1 MQRKI
6 DSNLPSSCA
15 VCCNLDYDLFE
26 SGDEYGGEHGGIN
39 PTRYL
44 TLKFESLRASA
55 EKGCS
60 TCDIINRGIRLFW
73 GDYPENSDGSSDDSD
88 TSSDDLDES
97 SDNDDK
103 TYRFCLER
111 RPGKSLRVFR
121 FNYELCIPEI
131 RRRMEFFTENGI

>member
-6 DSNLPSSCA
+6 DSSLPSSCA
-15 VCCNLDYDLFE
+15 VCRNLNYDLLE

-44 TLKFESLRASA
+44 TLKFDSLRASA

-60 TCDIINRGIRLFW
+60 TCDIINRGTRLFW

-88 TSSDDLDES
+88 TSSD
-97 SDNDDK
+97 NDDK
-103 TYRFCLER
+103 TYRLCLER

-121 FNYELCIPEI
+121 FNCELWIPEI